1 LTAEKGMKMKDQAM
15 IRKVWQLESEL
26 GQEKTV
32 VRELKQA
39 IRASHLPELRV
50 DEIATAVSEACLN
63 AIEHG
68 NRCAKDVPVNVT
80 MLVHAD
86 RILFRICDRGSG
98 TDAACVQP
106 SADMAQ
112 AKDKIGQRD
121 PRGWGLLLM
130 RHYADE
136 VRAGCEG
143 GEFCVE
149 LLFRREPKGG
159 ERIE

>member
-1 LTAEKGMKMKDQAM
+1 MKDQAM
-15 IRKVWQLESEL
+15 LRKVWQLESEP

-39 IRASHLPELRV
+39 IRASQLQELRV

-68 NRCAKDVPVNVT
+68 NRCVKDVPVIVT

-98 TDAACVQP
+98 TDDAFGKSSP
-106 SADMAQ
+106 DRTQ
-112 AKDKIGQRD
+112 AKDKIGQAD

-130 RHYADE
+130 RQYADE
-136 VRAGCEG
+136 VRTGRVN

-149 LLFRREPKGG
+149 LLFRRKPKGG